1 MHRLARSVLKHIR
14 KQDLLRAGDRVGIA
28 VSGGADSVGLLRIA
42 LELREELGLVLS
54 VAHFN
59 HKIRGAESD
68 ADEQFVRQLAVTHEL
83 SLLSEARDA
92 KTHAAAKKLSLETSA
107 RNLRYEF
114 FNRLLASD
122 EVNRIATAHTL
133 NDQAETVLLKL
144 TRGAGTRGLAGIY
157 PKVTVQQSAFSTQ
170 ATAVVRPLL
179 ATRRSEIEKYLK
191 ELNQDWREDSSNR
204 DLQHTRNRIRH
215 EVLPHLEETVNP
227 RIRETLAEAAE
238 IARAEEEFWAE
249 HINALLDRS
258 WTRDEHGGR
267 LNLDPLREAPL
278 ATQRRLVRA
287 ATESLGM
294 NLEFC
299 HVEEVIAFS
308 REGARAALPDNW
320 TAVLHKNEIMFG
332 PARKSTTNY
341 SYAVT
346 IPGRVEV
353 KEVGT
358 VIEACFSKMN
368 HDAANTECVL
378 RPEIAQKELLV
389 RNWRPGDRFWPAHT
403 KEPKK
408 IKALLQDIHI
418 SGEEKRLWPVI
429 AAGEEVVWVRGLGV
443 RRDFQAKKGT
453 GVLIHESPLRK

>member
-1 MHRLARSVLKHIR
+1 MHRLAQSILKYIR

-28 VSGGADSVGLLRIA
+28 VSGGADSVALLRIA
-42 LELREELGLVLS
+42 LELREELGIVLS

-59 HKIRGAESD
+59 HKIRGAESES
-68 ADEQFVRQLAVTHEL
+68 DEQFVRDLAALHNL
-83 SLLSEARDA
+83 PFLSEGGDA
-92 KTHAAAKKLSLETSA
+92 KAYAGIKKVSLETSA

-133 NDQAETVLLKL
+133 DDQAETVLLKL
-144 TRGAGTRGLAGIY
+144 ARGSGTRGLAGIY
-157 PKVTVQQSAFSTQ
+157 PKVSVQQSDFSGQTI
-170 ATAVVRPLL
+170 AVVRPLL
-179 ATRRSEIEKYLK
+179 ATRRSAIEKYLK

-215 EVLPHLEETVNP
+215 EVLPRLEETVNP

-249 HINALLDRS
+249 HINALLGRS
-258 WTRDEHGGR
+258 WTKDGQGGG
-267 LNLDPLREAPL
+267 LNLDPLRGVPV

-287 ATESLGM
+287 AAESLGM

-299 HVEEVIAFS
+299 HVEEVIGLS

-332 PARKSTTNY
+332 PAKESTTNY

-353 KEVGT
+353 KEAGT

-368 HDAANTECVL
+368 HDPANTECVL
-378 RPEIAQKELLV
+378 TPEIAQKELLI
-389 RNWRPGDRFWPAHT
+389 RNWRPGDRFWRAHT
-403 KEPKK
+403 KQAKK
-408 IKALLQDIHI
+408 IKDLLQDIHI

-429 AAGEEVVWVRGLGV
+429 ASGDEVVWVKGLGV
-443 RRDFQAKKGT
+443 RRDFQAKNGT
-453 GVLIHESPLRK
+453 GVLIHDSPLRK

>member
-1 MHRLARSVLKHIR
+1 
-14 KQDLLRAGDRVGIA
+14 
-28 VSGGADSVGLLRIA
+28 
-42 LELREELGLVLS
+42 
-54 VAHFN
+54 
-59 HKIRGAESD
+59 
-68 ADEQFVRQLAVTHEL
+68 
-83 SLLSEARDA
+83 
-92 KTHAAAKKLSLETSA
+92 LSLEASA
-107 RNLRYEF
+107 RELRYEF
-114 FNRLLASD
+114 FNRLLASG
-122 EVNRIATAHTL
+122 EVNKIATAHTL
-133 NDQAETVLLKL
+133 DDQAETVLLKL

-157 PKVTVQQSAFSTQ
+157 PKVSVQQSAFSSQ
-170 ATAVVRPLL
+170 ASAVVRPLL
-179 ATRRSEIEKYLK
+179 ATRTSAIEKYLK

-215 EVLPHLEETVNP
+215 EVLPRLEETVNP

-258 WTRDEHGGR
+258 WTKDEHGGE
-267 LNLDPLREAPL
+267 LNLDPLRDAPL

-287 ATESLGM
+287 AAESLGM

-299 HVEEVIAFS
+299 HVEEVIGLS

-332 PARKSTTNY
+332 PAKESTTNY

-353 KEVGT
+353 KEAGT

-368 HDAANTECVL
+368 HDGANTECVL
-378 RPEIAQKELLV
+378 RPQLAQKELLI

-429 AAGEEVVWVRGLGV
+429 ASGDEVVWVKGLGV
-443 RRDFQAKKGT
+443 RRDFQAKNGT
-453 GVLIHESPLRK
+453 GVVIRETPL

>member
-1 MHRLARSVLKHIR
+1 VHRLAQSTLKCIR
-14 KQDLLRAGDRVGIA
+14 KQDLLHAGDRVGIA
-28 VSGGADSVGLLRIA
+28 VSGGADSVALLRIT
-42 LELREELGLVLS
+42 LELREELGIVLS

-68 ADEQFVRQLAVTHEL
+68 ADEQFVREL
-83 SLLSEARDA
+83 TALHNLPFLSEGGDA
-92 KTHAAAKKLSLETSA
+92 KAYAGIKKLSLEASA
-107 RNLRYEF
+107 RELRYEF
-114 FNRLLASD
+114 FNRLLASG
-122 EVNRIATAHTL
+122 EVNKIATAHTL
-133 NDQAETVLLKL
+133 DDQAETVLLKL

-157 PKVTVQQSAFSTQ
+157 PKVSVQQSAFSSQ
-170 ATAVVRPLL
+170 ASAVVRPLL
-179 ATRRSEIEKYLK
+179 ATRRSAIEKYLK

-215 EVLPHLEETVNP
+215 EVLPRLEETVNP

-258 WTRDEHGGR
+258 WTKNEHGGE
-267 LNLDPLREAPL
+267 LNLDPLRDAPL

-287 ATESLGM
+287 AAESLGM

-299 HVEEVIAFS
+299 HVEEVIGLS
-308 REGARAALPDNW
+308 RQGARAALPDNW
-320 TAVLHKNEIMFG
+320 TAVLHKNKIMFG
-332 PARKSTTNY
+332 PAKESTTNY

-353 KEVGT
+353 KEAGT

-368 HDAANTECVL
+368 HDGANTECVL
-378 RPEIAQKELLV
+378 RPQLAQKELLI

-429 AAGEEVVWVRGLGV
+429 ASGDEVVWVKGLGV
-443 RRDFQAKKGT
+443 RRDFQAKNGT
-453 GVLIHESPLRK
+453 GVVIRETPL